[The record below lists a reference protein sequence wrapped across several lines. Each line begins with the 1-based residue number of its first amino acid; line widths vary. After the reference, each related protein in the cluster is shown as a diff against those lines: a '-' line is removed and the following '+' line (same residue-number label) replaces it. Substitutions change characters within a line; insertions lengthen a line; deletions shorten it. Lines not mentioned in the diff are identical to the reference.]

1 MPPAPADQPAE
12 VVTVW
17 SRGPSVDDALS
28 TASAASTPRLDP
40 EPVHRTAE
48 HPVRPARAA
57 RPEVRRP
64 AAALAGATVIVLLGA
79 LVWAL
84 GVVGGDEPDPVLASD
99 TTVTFGSTSPT
110 WSVPARSS
118 TGPSTSSAPTSAPTI
133 TTTSVPTTTSTT
145 STSTTSTTTTT
156 TTTSTT
162 TTSTTT
168 TSTTTTTTPVA
179 EVQDATGPRV
189 TIVGRV
195 GPCTFG
201 DDCLIADF
209 TIEAFPSPQDEF
221 VCEFE
226 NGSRYA
232 FRFGGG
238 GAERACATSS
248 DGGTIT
254 IEVGGVRSET
264 ITR

>member
-17 SRGPSVDDALS
+17 SRGPSVDDAS
-28 TASAASTPRLDP
+28 PTASAASTPRLDP

-48 HPVRPARAA
+48 PPVRPVRAA

-84 GVVGGDEPDPVLASD
+84 GVVGGDEPAPVLASD
-99 TTVTFGSTSPT
+99 TAVTLGSTSPT

-118 TGPSTSSAPTSAPTI
+118 TGPSTSSVPTSAPTT
-133 TTTSVPTTTSTT
+133 TTTSAPTTTSTTTT
-145 STSTTSTTTTT
+145 STSTTSTTTT
-156 TTTSTT
+156 ST

-179 EVQDATGPRV
+179 EVHDATGPRV

-226 NGSRYA
+226 NGSRYT